1 MDPEWVKLISE
12 ARSLGFKKEEII
24 AFFDRKS
31 LEVKLEENDG
41 R

>member
-12 ARSLGFKKEEII
+12 ARSLGFEKEEII

-31 LEVKLEENDG
+31 LEVTLEENDG